1 MVSRELKKKNLKM
14 DIQVATVVKC
24 NTIPIEYWSQLREPM
39 SRKED
44 NLLKKPWE
52 AASNIMKTNTVAT
65 SALLYAKPKRSAE
78 EGGGRI
84 SKLADG
90 LCFCFSSI
98 PINTSSP
105 QKNPQRTTV
114 LLKVPFWPSIAE
126 DGSGLSSHSAYIR
139 GLFYTPMWKN
149 YGSHLGFWERYP
161 KN

>member
-1 MVSRELKKKNLKM
+1 M

-78 EGGGRI
+78 EGGGHI
-84 SKLADG
+84 WLMDFAFPPFP
-90 LCFCFSSI
+90 LI
-98 PINTSSP
+98 P
-105 QKNPQRTTV
+105 QVLKKNPQRTTV